1 MKKLNL
7 ILLLFCFI
15 QIVSAQ
21 NKPIETNDFYD
32 NDSTYTLGNPTLTIG
47 GEIANPFTVD
57 LSKLP
62 IRSEMVKETYLNEK
76 GDTVF
81 IGAYRYDGYSL
92 YDILNNTI
100 LQKKNEK
107 EFNPIIDLYVE
118 IENAKGDK
126 VVLSWGEIYYPVN
139 RHKIFFATKVARIVP
154 SKTKDLWPLPTEN
167 KLVIATDL
175 VTERNISNPT
185 KITVKSYS
193 ASIEVNR
200 ELDDN
205 YAKEIIIS
213 KGDKQLGKISKYP
226 DDMAKNNYPTVFYGR
241 GRGIHGVTDFIGVP
255 LKDILA
261 KHVAFT
267 KKNIQNGMV
276 VVVGKDGYRCVFTF
290 SEIFN
295 RCDFAEVLLINKTSD
310 KKDGA
315 FSLFPGADFFSDRA
329 VKNITEIRIIE

>member
-1 MKKLNL
+1 MKKFNL
-7 ILLLFCFI
+7 ILLLTLFV
-15 QIVSAQ
+15 QILSAQ
-21 NKPIETNDFYD
+21 NKPVETNDFYD
-32 NDSTYTLGNPTLTIG
+32 NDSTYNLGIPKLEIT
-47 GEIANPFTVD
+47 GEVANPLTVD

-62 IRSEMVKETYLNEK
+62 MRSEMVKETYLDEK

-100 LQKKNEK
+100 LKKKNEA

-139 RHKIFFATKVARIVP
+139 RHKILFATKVARIVP

-167 KLVIATDL
+167 KLVVATDL

-193 ASIEVNR
+193 ASIAVNR

-205 YAKEIIIS
+205 YSKEIIIS
-213 KGDKQLGKISKYP
+213 KGDKQLEKIVKYP
-226 DDMAKNNYPTVFYGR
+226 IEMTKNNYPTVFYGR

-255 LKDILA
+255 LKDILK
-261 KHVAFT
+261 KHITFN
-267 KKNIQNGMV
+267 KKNIQKGMV
-276 VVVGKDGYRCVFTF
+276 IVVGKDGYRCVFTF

-295 RCDFAEVLLINKTSD
+295 RCDFAELLLINKTSD
-310 KKDGA
+310 QKEGA
-315 FSLFPGADFFSDRA
+315 FSLFPAADFFSDRA